1 MSTTMSKPTAATR
14 DLDAARRAARIELE
28 QGRWASAL
36 AMWQAFAVRVPHD
49 AEAARAI
56 AALLHQLGHAAEGK
70 AHVREFF
77 RRYPLQRQ
85 PAAVGPSR
93 GVICAV
99 EGCDGSTWMIGQNPN
114 GTAMVKARGAR
125 FLTSY
130 LLDWSTYDRHTWTI
144 VDETSFT
151 RSPLQGAHIVLNRIS
166 DVDLEGDALRRLDA
180 FLAQHP
186 NVPVINRPRGVMDT
200 TRDANHRRLGDIPD
214 VLFPRTER
222 LDRDESGDEGL
233 VAKLRALDLTWPVI
247 LRATG
252 TQTGRTVALV
262 DNMDDALDWFRS
274 QASSSSFYAI
284 EFFDHRIDGK
294 WFNKKRV
301 FFIDGRMYPVVSHV
315 DDIWNVHG
323 SNRMTVMKSTPW
335 MMEQEA
341 RFVQDAE
348 GVLGPRATAALQEIA
363 RRTELDFFGM
373 DFTVLDDGRVLVY
386 ELNPSMRHSFDHG
399 KNFPYL
405 LPSLHRISDAFR
417 DMVDDRI
424 ARARRSK
431 R

>member
-1 MSTTMSKPTAATR
+1 MSKPTKPAAATR
-14 DLDAARRAARIELE
+14 DLDTARRAARVELE

-36 AMWQAFAVRVPHD
+36 PMWQGFAGRVPHD

-56 AALLHQLGHAAEGK
+56 AALLHQLGRAAEGK
-70 AHVREFF
+70 AHAREFF

-85 PAAVGPSR
+85 SAAVAPSR
-93 GVICAV
+93 GAICAV
-99 EGCDGSTWMIGQNPN
+99 EGCDGSTWMIGQNPD

-125 FLTSY
+125 FLTTY
-130 LLDWSTYDRHTWTI
+130 LLDWSTYDRNTWTL

-151 RSPLQGAHIVLNRIS
+151 RSPLQGSHIVLNRIS

-180 FLAQHP
+180 FLGQHP

-200 TRDANHRRLGDIPD
+200 TRDANHRRLGDIAD
-214 VLFPRTER
+214 VVFPRTER
-222 LDRDESGDEGL
+222 LDRDASGDEGL
-233 VAKLRALDLTWPVI
+233 VAQLRALDLTWPVI

-252 TQTGRTVALV
+252 TQTGRTVGLV
-262 DNMDDALDWFRS
+262 ENMDDALEWFRAQ
-274 QASSSSFYAI
+274 QASASFYAI

-417 DMVDDRI
+417 DMVDERI
-424 ARARRSK
+424 ARARRGK